1 MADKEKTHAES
12 ELATFFRSYMIYHKQ
27 NPDAVLDYTEIS
39 MALGHALYG
48 LDDHYSTKDFILSIK
63 SDFEIISN
71 VLEKIACQAN
81 KDIRSSEG
89 IRDKYSVTEVYYT
102 VPDIEAKWEISG
114 TAVRKAIKE
123 GRLKFT
129 EAKGKKSKYRILK
142 DDFEQY
148 AKTNNIK
155 LRIKQG

>member
-12 ELATFFRSYMIYHKQ
+12 ELATFFRSYMIYHKA
-27 NPDAVLDYTEIS
+27 NPENELDYTEIN
-39 MALGHALYG
+39 MALSSALYG
-48 LDDHYSTKDFILSIK
+48 LDMKYSTKEFIMSIK
-63 SDFEIISN
+63 RDFDTISK
-71 VLEKIACQAN
+71 VLEKIAYQAN
-81 KDIRSSEG
+81 RDIRSSEG

-102 VPDIEAKWEISG
+102 VPDIEGKWIISG
-114 TAVRKAIKE
+114 TAVRKAITE
-123 GRLKFT
+123 GRLRFT